1 MSRLDWLIRLCVGF
15 SSEGLDSV
23 RYRGGDARGSSRR
36 IIVTGAH
43 YSNLP
48 RSIYLSFT
56 SREDVSCVTMSA
68 ARNPPA
74 CIIHSFI
81 LKLHEGH
88 TAACARKWKRILSL
102 ASATARQSRTTADRR
117 PCFHLQI
124 YLTFRRSLPKSF
136 AERTN
141 VEFDSRIHYIYFAER
156 EDRKI
161 ITGWD
166 IDINISWHVFL
177 FLTKMS
183 LWNIKK

>member
-1 MSRLDWLIRLCVGF
+1 MVFSGLANESARLTYTTRRWIFQRRIRRRALP
-15 SSEGLDSV
+15 
-23 RYRGGDARGSSRR
+23 GGDARGSSRR

-88 TAACARKWKRILSL
+88 TVACARKWKRILSL
-102 ASATARQSRTTADRR
+102 ASATARQSRTTWQTALFPPTNLPDVSPVATEKPQRENKRR
-117 PCFHLQI
+117 IL
-124 YLTFRRSLPKSF
+124 S
-136 AERTN
+136 
-141 VEFDSRIHYIYFAER
+141 V
-156 EDRKI
+156 
-161 ITGWD
+161 
-166 IDINISWHVFL
+166 
-177 FLTKMS
+177 
-183 LWNIKK
+183 